1 MVHLSLRLVGV
12 DIPAAPKR
20 HQLKNLEEFFSI
32 QELTMKEF
40 TITKAEEGQTLFK
53 YLCKLLPQA
62 PASLFHKS
70 FRKKN
75 ITWNDEKCTGKEI
88 LREKDNIKIWFSD
101 ETFHTFSE
109 KKNADPSQ
117 KKSAFPFSRRIIYED
132 AHILIVDKPAGIL
145 TQSDNS
151 NELSLNDALL
161 DYCHYNNHSTAKP
174 SVCNRL
180 DRNTSGIVLCGKTV
194 KGLQMLNEIIKNRT
208 LHKYYRCI
216 VLGETK
222 EQDTLKGFLIKNE
235 SANQVTIITEQ
246 KDNAVPIETRYK
258 RISTMEKAGNICSLL
273 EVRLI
278 TGRPHQIRAHLT
290 SIGHPI
296 LGDRKYRNKK
306 SIEISK
312 ALHIPHQLLCACSI
326 TFPKIKGTFDYLS
339 GKNFITT
346 LHTIK

>member
-1 MVHLSLRLVGV
+1 MVHLSLRLVG
-12 DIPAAPKR
+12 DIPVASKR
-20 HQLKNLEEFFSI
+20 HQLKNLENFFSI
-32 QELTMKEF
+32 QEITMKEF

-62 PASLFHKS
+62 PTSLFHKS

-75 ITWNDEKCTGKEI
+75 ITWNDKKCTGKEI

-109 KKNADPSQ
+109 KKKADFPR
-117 KKSAFPFSRRIIYED
+117 KKSTFSFSQHIIYED
-132 AHILIVDKPAGIL
+132 EHILIVAKPAGIL
-145 TQSDNS
+145 TQSDSS

-161 DYCHYNNHSTAKP
+161 DYCHYNNHSTMKP

-194 KGLQMLNEIIKNRT
+194 KGLQMLSEILKNRT
-208 LHKYYRCI
+208 LHKCYRCI

-222 EQDTLKGFLIKNE
+222 EQDTLKGFLIKDKA
-235 SANQVTIITEQ
+235 ANRVTVITEP
-246 KDNAVPIETRYK
+246 KENTVPIETRYK
-258 RISTMEKAGNICSLL
+258 RIFTMEKAGNICSLL

-278 TGRPHQIRAHLT
+278 TGRPHQIRAHLS

-296 LGDRKYRNKK
+296 LGDRKYGNKK
-306 SIEISK
+306 SLEISK
-312 ALHIPHQLLCACSI
+312 ALNIPHQLLSACSV
-326 TFPKIKGTFDYLS
+326 TFPEMKGTFGYLS
-339 GKNFITT
+339 GKEFTQN
-346 LHTIK
+346 

>member
-1 MVHLSLRLVGV
+1 
-12 DIPAAPKR
+12 
-20 HQLKNLEEFFSI
+20 
-32 QELTMKEF
+32 MKEF

-75 ITWNDEKCTGKEI
+75 ITWNDKKCMGKEI

-109 KKNADPSQ
+109 KKKADPSQ
-117 KKSAFPFSRRIIYED
+117 KKSAFSFSRRIIYED
-132 AHILIVDKPAGIL
+132 EHILIVDKPAGIL

-151 NELSLNDALL
+151 NESSLNDALL

-208 LHKYYRCI
+208 LRKDYRCI
-216 VLGETK
+216 WH
-222 EQDTLKGFLIKNE
+222 
-235 SANQVTIITEQ
+235 
-246 KDNAVPIETRYK
+246 
-258 RISTMEKAGNICSLL
+258 SLQHR
-273 EVRLI
+273 E
-278 TGRPHQIRAHLT
+278 
-290 SIGHPI
+290 
-296 LGDRKYRNKK
+296 
-306 SIEISK
+306 
-312 ALHIPHQLLCACSI
+312 
-326 TFPKIKGTFDYLS
+326 
-339 GKNFITT
+339 
-346 LHTIK
+346 

>member
-1 MVHLSLRLVGV
+1 
-12 DIPAAPKR
+12 
-20 HQLKNLEEFFSI
+20 
-32 QELTMKEF
+32 MKEF

-75 ITWNDEKCTGKEI
+75 ITWNDKKCMGKEI

-109 KKNADPSQ
+109 KKNADRSQ
-117 KKSAFPFSRRIIYED
+117 KKSAFSFSRRIIYED
-132 AHILIVDKPAGIL
+132 EHILIVDKPAGIL
-145 TQSDNS
+145 TQSDSS

-208 LHKYYRCI
+208 LRKDYRCI
-216 VLGETK
+216 VLGKTK
-222 EQDTLKGFLIKNE
+222 EQDTLKGFLIKNKA
-235 SANQVTIITEQ
+235 ANRVTVITEP
-246 KDNAVPIETRYK
+246 KENTVPIETRYK

-278 TGRPHQIRAHLT
+278 TGRPHQIRAHLA

-296 LGDRKYRNKK
+296 LGDRKYGNKK
-306 SIEISK
+306 SLEIST
-312 ALHIPHQLLCACSI
+312 ALNIPHQLLSACSV
-326 TFPKIKGTFDYLS
+326 TFPEIKGTFDYLS
-339 GKNFITT
+339 GKRFSSFVTW
-346 LHTIK
+346 

>member
-1 MVHLSLRLVGV
+1 
-12 DIPAAPKR
+12 
-20 HQLKNLEEFFSI
+20 
-32 QELTMKEF
+32 MKEF

-117 KKSAFPFSRRIIYED
+117 KKSAFSFSQHIIYED
-132 AHILIVDKPAGIL
+132 EHILMVDKPAGIL

-208 LHKYYRCI
+208 LRKDYRCI
-216 VLGETK
+216 VLGKTK
-222 EQDTLKGFLIKNE
+222 EQDALKGFLIKNE

-258 RISTMEKAGNICSLL
+258 RLSIIEKAGTICSLL

-278 TGRPHQIRAHLT
+278 TGRPHQIRAHLA

-296 LGDRKYRNKK
+296 LGDRKYGNKK
-306 SIEISK
+306 SLEIST
-312 ALHIPHQLLCACSI
+312 ALNIPHQLLSACSV
-326 TFPKIKGTFDYLS
+326 TFPEIKGTFDYLS
-339 GKNFITT
+339 GKSFSSFVTW
-346 LHTIK
+346 

>member
-1 MVHLSLRLVGV
+1 
-12 DIPAAPKR
+12 
-20 HQLKNLEEFFSI
+20 
-32 QELTMKEF
+32 MKEF

-62 PASLFHKS
+62 PTSLFHKS

-75 ITWNDEKCTGKEI
+75 ITWNDKKCMGKEI

-109 KKNADPSQ
+109 KKKADPSQ
-117 KKSAFPFSRRIIYED
+117 KKSAFSFSRRIIYED
-132 AHILIVDKPAGIL
+132 EHILIVDKLAGIL
-145 TQSDNS
+145 TQSDSS

-208 LHKYYRCI
+208 LRKDYRCI
-216 VLGETK
+216 VLGKTK
-222 EQDTLKGFLIKNE
+222 EQDTLKGFLIKNKA
-235 SANQVTIITEQ
+235 ANRVTVITEP
-246 KDNAVPIETRYK
+246 KENTVPIETRYK

-278 TGRPHQIRAHLT
+278 TGRPHQIRSHLA
-290 SIGHPI
+290 SIGHAI
-296 LGDRKYRNKK
+296 LRDRKYGNKK
-306 SIEISK
+306 SLEISK
-312 ALHIPHQLLCACSI
+312 DLHIPHQLLCACSI
-326 TFPKIKGTFDYLS
+326 TFPKMDGTFDYLS
-339 GKNFITT
+339 KRKF
-346 LHTIK
+346 TISAKIEYNIYFYENPILNYFSE

>member
-1 MVHLSLRLVGV
+1 
-12 DIPAAPKR
+12 
-20 HQLKNLEEFFSI
+20 
-32 QELTMKEF
+32 MKEF

-117 KKSAFPFSRRIIYED
+117 KKSAFSFSRRIIYED
-132 AHILIVDKPAGIL
+132 EHILIVDKPAGIL

-151 NELSLNDALL
+151 NESSLNDALL

-208 LHKYYRCI
+208 LRKDYRCI
-216 VLGETK
+216 VLGKTK
-222 EQDTLKGFLIKNE
+222 EQDTLKGFLIKNKA
-235 SANQVTIITEQ
+235 ANRVTIITEQ

-258 RISTMEKAGNICSLL
+258 RFSIIEKAGTICSLL

-278 TGRPHQIRAHLT
+278 TGRPHQIRAHLA
-290 SIGHPI
+290 SMGHPI
-296 LGDRKYRNKK
+296 LGDRKYGNKK
-306 SIEISK
+306 SLEISK
-312 ALHIPHQLLCACSI
+312 TLNIPHQLLSACSV
-326 TFPKIKGTFDYLS
+326 TFPEMEGTFGYLS
-339 GKNFITT
+339 GEKFTSS
-346 LHTIK
+346 K

>member
-1 MVHLSLRLVGV
+1 
-12 DIPAAPKR
+12 
-20 HQLKNLEEFFSI
+20 
-32 QELTMKEF
+32 MKEF

-62 PASLFHKS
+62 PTSLFHKS

-75 ITWNDEKCTGKEI
+75 ITWNDKKCMGKEI

-109 KKNADPSQ
+109 KKKADPSQ
-117 KKSAFPFSRRIIYED
+117 KKSAFSFSRRIIYED
-132 AHILIVDKPAGIL
+132 EHILIVDKLAGIL
-145 TQSDNS
+145 TQSDSS

-208 LHKYYRCI
+208 LRKDYRCI
-216 VLGETK
+216 VLGKTK
-222 EQDTLKGFLIKNE
+222 EQDTLKGFLIKNKA
-235 SANQVTIITEQ
+235 ANRVTVITEP
-246 KDNAVPIETRYK
+246 KENTVPIETRYK
-258 RISTMEKAGNICSLL
+258 RISTMEKTGNICSLL

-278 TGRPHQIRAHLT
+278 TGRPHQIRAHLA

-296 LGDRKYRNKK
+296 LGDRKYGNKK
-306 SIEISK
+306 SLEISK
-312 ALHIPHQLLCACSI
+312 DLHIPHQLLCACSI
-326 TFPKIKGTFDYLS
+326 TFPKMDGTFDYLS
-339 GKNFITT
+339 KRKF
-346 LHTIK
+346 TISAKIEYNIYFYENPILNYFSE